1 MNYDRVIIEL
11 LDRIS
16 LLEEKTEQ
24 LEKIIKEQTI
34 LNTTKSEGTETKTR
48 DKTKI
53 LYNMKLNWNAVK
65 LPVLNTGISWKLKKK
80 VIQILT
86 LGGRRLYYVLNTQ
99 SLIFQ

>member
-1 MNYDRVIIEL
+1 
-11 LDRIS
+11 
-16 LLEEKTEQ
+16 
-24 LEKIIKEQTI
+24 
-34 LNTTKSEGTETKTR
+34 
-48 DKTKI
+48 
-53 LYNMKLNWNAVK
+53 MKLNWNAVK